1 MTDGIRIKTNNFEYA
16 AWPKRLVA
24 LAIDMA
30 LVNIIMLIIFPGS
43 IRLFYLLAAQNWSL
57 LPQHFTT
64 FDGIIFW
71 VLPMIYMILM
81 QGFFS
86 RTVGMMLMKTK
97 VADGNGKNI
106 TWLNAVFRTFA
117 YMLSGL
123 ILFLGF
129 LPILFTPKRQGLH
142 DRLTK
147 TFVILK
153 R

>member
-1 MTDGIRIKTNNFEYA
+1 MTEGIRIKTNNFEYA
-16 AWPKRLVA
+16 GWPKRLGA
-24 LAIDMA
+24 LVIDMA
-30 LVNIIMLIIFPGS
+30 LVNLLMLIIFPGT
-43 IRLFYLLAAQNWSL
+43 IRLFYLIAGQNWTQ
-57 LPQHFTT
+57 LPQYFTT
-64 FDGIIFW
+64 FEGIIFW
-71 VLPMIYMILM
+71 ILPMLYMILM
-81 QGFFS
+81 QGLLS
-86 RTVGMMLMKTK
+86 RTVGMIIMKTK
-97 VADGNGKNI
+97 VADANGKNI
-106 TWLNAVFRTFA
+106 SWLNAIFRTFA

>member
-16 AWPKRLVA
+16 AWPKRLGA
-24 LAIDMA
+24 LVIDMT
-30 LVNIIMLIIFPGS
+30 LVNLLMLIIFPDT
-43 IRLFYLLAAQNWSL
+43 IRLFYLLAGQSWAE
-57 LPQHFTT
+57 LPQYFTT
-64 FDGIIFW
+64 FNGIVFW
-71 VLPMIYMILM
+71 ILLMIYMILT

-86 RTVGMMLMKTK
+86 RTIGMMLMKTK
-97 VADGNGKNI
+97 VADANGKNI
-106 TWLNAVFRTFA
+106 SWLNAIFRTFA

-142 DRLTK
+142 DKLTR

>member
-16 AWPKRLVA
+16 GWPKRLGA
-24 LAIDMA
+24 LVIDMA
-30 LVNIIMLIIFPGS
+30 LVNALMLIVFPGT
-43 IRLFYLLAAQNWSL
+43 IKLFYLLAAQNWFQ
-57 LPQHFTT
+57 LPQYFTT

-71 VLPMIYMILM
+71 ILPMIYMILM
-81 QGFFS
+81 QGMFS
-86 RTVGMMLMKTK
+86 RTAGMMVMRTK
-97 VADGNGKNI
+97 VADANGKNI
-106 TWLNAVFRTFA
+106 TWLNAIFRTFA

-129 LPILFTPKRQGLH
+129 LPILFTSKKQGLH